1 MWIQDCKNARITT
14 VAAELQYGRGNGS
27 SIHPCPSCGLLER
40 GTRDKKRGPVGF
52 TRSEMAWKCHRC
64 GAKGDVVDFVAQHFF
79 QQPVR
84 NLEKEQTSAVRDW
97 FAEKGYC
104 TPSGVPSHIQ
114 PDLKKMP
121 TMRPEPTPGY
131 VRPPQEELLDLWA
144 NTSTTEVALG
154 QPVQFADQLSRWLI
168 QRRFTPKILDSTQC
182 IRIMPL
188 PNSFKYPEW
197 FPHQWGGI
205 YRVAAPCFE
214 PDGTFASIHCRSVA
228 FVNGRQ
234 NGVTKTRWPT
244 GYEAGGLLM
253 ANPAAQS
260 LMRGEDTSHLA
271 GLLIC
276 EGITDFMRACEQ
288 AYRESLNLAIVAGT
302 SGSFKALAKMD
313 ISTDMKIYIATDSD
327 DSGDNYASE
336 ICDFLPQNTLYRV
349 PLESNDG

>member
-14 VAAELQYGRGNGS
+14 IASDLQYSRGNGS
-27 SIHPCPSCGLLER
+27 SIYPCPSCGLLER
-40 GTRDKKRGPVGF
+40 GSRDKKRGPVGF
-52 TRSEMAWKCHRC
+52 TRSEIAWKCHAC

-84 NLEKEQTSAVRDW
+84 NLSKEQTASVRDW

-114 PDLKKMP
+114 PDIKKMP
-121 TMRPEPTPGY
+121 TMRPAPTAGY
-131 VRPPQEELLDLWA
+131 LRPPEDELHDLWA
-144 NTSTTEVALG
+144 NTLTVEAAME
-154 QPVQFADQLSRWLI
+154 QPVRYADQLTRWFI
-168 QRRFTPKILDSTQC
+168 NRRFAPKIMDMTDS

-188 PNSFKYPEW
+188 PNDYKYPGW

-214 PDGTFASIHCRSVA
+214 PDGTFASIHCRSVSFA
-228 FVNGRQ
+228 KGRQ
-234 NGVTKTRWPT
+234 PSGSKTRWPT

-253 ANPAAQS
+253 ANPGARK
-260 LMRGEDTSHLA
+260 LMRSKSIDDLE

-276 EGITDFMRACEQ
+276 EGITDYMRACEQ
-288 AYRESLNLAIVAGT
+288 AHRESMNLAIVAGT
-302 SGSFKALAKMD
+302 SGSYKGLAKMD
-313 ISTDMKIYIATDSD
+313 IPTDLKVFIATDSD
-327 DSGDNYASE
+327 DSGDDYAVE
-336 ICDFLPQNTLYRV
+336 ICDHLPQHTLYRV